1 MNKNVTLRVS
11 KFASVILMLLTASS
25 NVYGQNVKQSVST
38 PKSELLNAKSGA
50 GKAMYQLPAALSYVG
65 ALSVEDQATCN
76 YLTRH
81 KAINKG
87 AYLLASS
94 DKPVMYKD
102 ISQPEPL
109 KRLWSVPGATA
120 ETFTDEFLDAQYGK
134 EGVYDMPTLTIT
146 TAKGAQI
153 YKAEQ
158 KIKVGGTSEIT
169 SIDMKEW
176 GTSYL
181 LGVLKFDE
189 GGETA
194 GYIGGTN
201 ARDIVGFGNLF
212 MFGTDDAVMEGVNV
226 YLHHKPLKYKEGAQI
241 VLQVWY
247 PQQTAKGDIKFR
259 GLPVEAE
266 IMKMKDMKADGEDGA
281 WAITEGG
288 AVASFMFDSPL
299 DLNGKPLLFISV
311 EGFSNDP
318 STEDF
323 VMLTDIVGKNLGDVN
338 VHNRLAHN
346 SFARLKSEDDY
357 LRPINSFGGGT
368 GSFAIC
374 PIIKIATETGISS
387 VEKADTE
394 LSAHFEGNMLRITT
408 SSPGQMTLFDSAG
421 QVVGS
426 GKVDGEKSSLNF
438 GGLQKGLYILR
449 GPGNKSVKVIK

>member
-1 MNKNVTLRVS
+1 MTKTVTFSIS
-11 KFASVILMLLTASS
+11 KFAVVILMLLTTNLS
-25 NVYGQNVKQSVST
+25 VYGQKLLPQLST
-38 PKSELLNAKSGA
+38 PKPEILGSTGSS
-50 GKAMYQLPAALSYVG
+50 GKAMYQLPAALSYIG
-65 ALSVEDQATCN
+65 SLSIDDQAACN

-81 KAINKG
+81 KAINQG

-102 ISQPEPL
+102 ISQPEPQQ
-109 KRLWSVPGATA
+109 RLWSVPGATA
-120 ETFTDEFLDAQYGK
+120 QSFTDEFLDAQYGK

-146 TAKGAQI
+146 TANGTQV

-176 GTSYL
+176 GSTYL
-181 LGVLKFDE
+181 LGALQFEE
-189 GGETA
+189 GAEIT

-201 ARDIVGFGNLF
+201 AKDIVGFGNLF

-226 YLHHKPLKYKEGAQI
+226 YLHHKPLKYKEDAQI

-247 PQQTAKGDIKFR
+247 PINTADGNIKFR
-259 GLPVEAE
+259 GIPVEAE
-266 IMKMKDMKADGEDGA
+266 IMKMADIKADGEDGA
-281 WAITEGG
+281 WALTSDG
-288 AVASFMFDSPL
+288 AVASFTFDSPL
-299 DLNGKPLLFISV
+299 ELAGKPLLFISV

-318 STEDF
+318 ATEDF
-323 VMLTDIVGKNLGDVN
+323 VLQTDLIGKNLGEVDVY
-338 VHNRLAHN
+338 NRLAHN

-374 PIIKIATETGISS
+374 PIINVS
-387 VEKADTE
+387 EKAGIQSVDAAGTE
-394 LSAHFEGNMLRITT
+394 LAAHFVGNTLEITT
-408 SSPGQMTLFDSAG
+408 SAAGQITLFDSMG
-421 QVVGS
+421 QTVGRGYADG
-426 GKVDGEKSSLNF
+426 GKCSMTF
-438 GGLQKGLYILR
+438 GGLRQGMYILR